1 MITTGDLSSIFWIWN
16 QKFKQSV
23 FLRPNYE
30 KRNICYLIYLFAV
43 RTKLSDCQKIFS
55 CSSYLVKTFDPAVAR
70 YKDRHHT
77 SRKLGVSALQN
88 RSGAVLSGG
97 NQSDTKEMYCKR
109 CYVLQS
115 SHKWRLARS
124 SANGSHL
131 QRKTP
136 YSLEVW
142 SIKDLHV
149 VLLSELGVHRRSE
162 GDLGIRTRSGDQF
175 TDQTPTIER
184 WSCPM
189 LPIPTLERT
198 RMSQWNSLNIKSLH
212 IYFCWNFPKV
222 LLKLSSYG

>member
-30 KRNICYLIYLFAV
+30 KRNICHLIYLFAV

-55 CSSYLVKTFDPAVAR
+55 CSSYLAKTFDPAVAR
-70 YKDRHHT
+70 CKDRHHT

-115 SHKWRLARS
+115 SHKWRLPRS
-124 SANGSHL
+124 SANGSRL
-131 QRKTP
+131 TVNSRFSKCM
-136 YSLEVW
+136 
-142 SIKDLHV
+142 IN
-149 VLLSELGVHRRSE
+149 LGLVGCSVAWAWRASTFRRWF
-162 GDLGIRTRSGDQF
+162 GHQNTLWRSV
-175 TDQTPTIER
+175 TDQAPTIER

-189 LPIPTLERT
+189 LPIPPIVSHVVTA
-198 RMSQWNSLNIKSLH
+198 
-212 IYFCWNFPKV
+212 V
-222 LLKLSSYG
+222 LTMLKRKGLSEVQ